1 MDIFYDVENKKMYE
15 LPSVRIHTKNTHGT
29 GCTMSSA
36 FASMLAKGLS
46 LPEAAAAAKQYI
58 NDAIVA
64 GADYQIGNGFGP
76 VKHFFNLW
84 KD

>member
-1 MDIFYDVENKKMYE
+1 
-15 LPSVRIHTKNTHGT
+15 
-29 GCTMSSA
+29 MSSA